1 KDPKPFV
8 WTATAE
14 RIFEKI
20 EKFCGKL
27 T

>member
-1 KDPKPFV
+1 DPKPFV